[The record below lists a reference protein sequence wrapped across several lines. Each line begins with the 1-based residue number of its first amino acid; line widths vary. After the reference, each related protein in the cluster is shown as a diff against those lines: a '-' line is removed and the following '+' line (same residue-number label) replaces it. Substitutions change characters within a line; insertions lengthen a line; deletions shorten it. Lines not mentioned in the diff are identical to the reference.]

1 MWYAGLDRHVQL
13 RRRPGPAQ
21 GHRRAR
27 HRLRRVPPR
36 AARRAATA
44 GHPGAGVRARAV
56 ARPSCRSGCSS
67 GPPAVPAGAVARL
80 YLEHVDPEVYRL
92 IDHARGPRGGV
103 GRLLLKLEPQF
114 VATTMHAELPTMTTL
129 SGQWDGYLDGQDLTG
144 LDRDRVRRL
153 GHDYIG
159 SAVEAAGAGDDAA
172 DPALPA
178 QLPGL
183 RGRARSRAATGTGR
197 NLRPQR
203 RRQVDPARGHPVDP
217 VGQGPDD
224 QGADPFVRGGRRLRH
239 RGRVRARGPS
249 VPGPPHP
256 ERDQRQPPAG
266 GLTATGWSC
275 PRASGTPSATSSR
288 SSGWTTVPSG
298 RRCSPS
304 RSSWPPSPASRPPS
318 GSAWSCACSAS
329 PRSTRRGTWPAK
341 DARRTAARPRPA
353 ARHAA
358 RRRGPTGRSGR
369 RRSPSR
375 RGRRCRWRRAPGS
388 RVASDRQRQAA
399 AAFEALDRRRQ
410 DHEALVI
417 EGRGVR
423 AELETANQQIV
434 EQETELEALLAA
446 TDRLGEADRV
456 AVGLAD
462 GEREVAALGAA
473 LAAATNAENAVVLP
487 EPAQVDEDAV
497 ETVRTA
503 AAEAA
508 QNLAGLLSLTRAATE
523 DLDRARQVAAR
534 SARLDN
540 GADCPLCGQ
549 ALGVAFEQVQMHRAA
564 EVVGAEQHLQ
574 DLSRRVAQ
582 ARQRVEAATARQAAL
597 VAAADAARRAR
608 SEWELADR
616 RARDTFTTLREA
628 WAAVLA
634 EAPGRARRD
643 GQPPSA
649 TDLARDLGDLR
660 DRVGCQRAA
669 AAEAERLRIR
679 LERRPALEASLRLNR
694 ERAGVATGRLEAL
707 REKRRALGFD
717 PEALGRAA
725 AAHDDARVAS
735 QAAQARAQAAAVDAA
750 TARARQEA
758 AAARLAD
765 AVAQHAK
772 LADLESEAR
781 HLARAADLLADFRNI
796 VVAAVGPRLAV
807 QASDLFAELTDHE
820 YDDLRVDP
828 ETYQLQIT
836 DAGKVYGLDRFSGSE
851 IDLANLALR
860 VAISEH
866 VHLQSGGSIGLLVLD
881 EVFGPLDED
890 RKARMLL
897 ALERLRGRFRQIL
910 VVTHDAAI
918 KEQLPNAIEVVKL
931 SGRRATA
938 RPLTG

>member
-1 MWYAGLDRHVQL
+1 MLL
-13 RRRPGPAQ
+13 
-21 GHRRAR
+21 
-27 HRLRRVPPR
+27 
-36 AARRAATA
+36 T
-44 GHPGAGVRARAV
+44 
-56 ARPSCRSGCSS
+56 
-67 GPPAVPAGAVARL
+67 RL
-80 YLEHVDPEVYRL
+80 YLRNFRVYEDEL
-92 IDHARGPRGGV
+92 DLQLPPGLV
-103 GRLLLKLEPQF
+103 GIYG
-114 VATTMHAELPTMTTL
+114 AN
-129 SGQWDGYLDGQDLTG
+129 
-144 LDRDRVRRL
+144 
-153 GHDYIG
+153 
-159 SAVEAAGAGDDAA
+159 GAGKSTLLEAI
-172 DPALPA
+172 LWT
-178 QLPGL
+178 LWGK
-183 RGRARSRAATGTGR
+183 ARTTKE
-197 NLRPQR
+197 QI
-203 RRQVDPARGHPVDP
+203 
-217 VGQGPDD
+217 
-224 QGADPFVRGGRRLRH
+224 
-239 RGRVRARGPS
+239 
-249 VPGPPHP
+249 
-256 ERDQRQPPAG
+256 
-266 GLTATGWSC
+266 
-275 PRASGTPSATSSR
+275 R
-288 SSGWTTVPSG
+288 SSGVGGECVTEVEFEHEG
-298 RRCSPS
+298 HLYLVRRTLT
-304 RSSWPPSPASRPPS
+304 
-318 GSAWSCACSAS
+318 GMNAS
-329 PRSTRRGTWPAK
+329 PRLEASCDGVVMSQGVRDAERYIESVLGMDDSAFRASVFAEQKQLAAFSSQSPAERLRLVLRLLGITPLDAARDLARK
-341 DARRTAARPRPA
+341 DARRTAADHARLRDVLPDVEAIRVEA
-353 ARHAA
+353 ADAEARADAA
-358 RRRGPTGRSGR
+358 GVAAG
-369 RRSPSR
+369 
-375 RGRRCRWRRAPGS
+375 AEHQAAA
-388 RVASDRQRQAA
+388 VASDRQRQAA
-399 AAFEALDRRRQ
+399 AAFEVLDRRRQ
-410 DHEALVI
+410 DHEAVVI

-540 GADCPLCGQ
+540 GSDCPLCGQ